1 MFHELVAFLLGPMM
15 RVWAASV
22 ERTLTGI
29 PRPVDMPQAHAP
41 GVDSDRI
48 LLVGSG
54 PVVGWGVLSHDLSL
68 PGALARSL
76 ASLTG
81 RGAVVDVLPDP
92 RATAASGIRSLDSAK
107 LWRYDAIVIVIGV
120 NDAVN
125 LTSPRAWRRSMTSF
139 LRFVEDGSSQTTRV
153 FVVGIP
159 PIRALRVFDELG
171 GSIADWHARC
181 LNRFTRLATRGL
193 RRTTIVPFTP
203 VPAPAGSRYRGPE
216 QYRDWADILAVQI
229 APQLNAPQVGESGS
243 HTEGADAG
251 TDGADRETERQLAV
265 DELGILDT
273 PPEERFDRIVSLARR
288 AFHTQSAALT
298 VIDRD
303 RQWNKSTVGSDIVEL
318 PRSESMCAVTIQE
331 PGIHVIGD
339 THDDARFSGLA
350 DQVRFYA
357 GFPVEAPSGERIG
370 ALCVFDPLPRD
381 AGEVDEVLL
390 RELAML
396 VQAELWRS

>member
-1 MFHELVAFLLGPMM
+1 MFHEVVAFLLGPMM
-15 RVWAASV
+15 RLWAASV

-29 PRPVDMPQAHAP
+29 PRPTDMPQAHAA
-41 GVDSDRI
+41 GVDSDRL

-68 PGALARSL
+68 PGALARAL
-76 ASLTG
+76 AALTG
-81 RGAVVDVLPDP
+81 RGAVVDVIPDP
-92 RATAASGIRSLDSAK
+92 RATAASGIRTLDGAK
-107 LWRYDAIVIVIGV
+107 LWRYDAVVLVIGV

-125 LTSPRAWRRSMTSF
+125 LTAPRAWRRSMTA
-139 LRFVEDGSSQTTRV
+139 LLQHIEKESSQSTRV

-171 GSIADWHARC
+171 GSIAEWHARC
-181 LNRFTRLATRGL
+181 LNRLTKLATRGL
-193 RRTTIVPFTP
+193 HRTTIVPFTP
-203 VPAPAGSRYRGPE
+203 VPVPAGSRYRGPD
-216 QYRDWADILAVQI
+216 QYRDWAELLAVRI
-229 APQLNAPQVGESGS
+229 APLMNEPRVE
-243 HTEGADAG
+243 TGADAAR
-251 TDGADRETERQLAV
+251 DALEREAERQLAV
-265 DELGILDT
+265 DELGIVDT
-273 PPEERFDRIVSLARR
+273 APEERFDRIVALARR

-298 VIDRD
+298 VIDHD
-303 RQWNKSTVGSDIVEL
+303 RQWNKSTVGTEIVQL

-331 PGIHVIGD
+331 PGMHVIGD
-339 THDDARFSGLA
+339 THDDVRFAGLA

-381 AGEVDEVLL
+381 PGEVDEVLL

-396 VQAELWRS
+396 VQAELWRP

>member
-1 MFHELVAFLLGPMM
+1 MLHEIVAFLLGPMM

-22 ERTLTGI
+22 ERTLAGI

-41 GVDSDRI
+41 GTDSDRV

-68 PGALARSL
+68 PGALARAL
-76 ASLTG
+76 AALTG
-81 RGAVVDVLPDP
+81 RGAVVDVLADP
-92 RATAASGIRSLDSAK
+92 RATAASGIRTLDGAK
-107 LWRYDAIVIVIGV
+107 LWRYDAVVIVIGV

-125 LTSPRAWRRSMTSF
+125 LTAPRAWRRSMTA
-139 LRFVEDGSSQTTRV
+139 LLHHVEDASSRSTRV

-159 PIRALRVFDELG
+159 PIRALRVFDEFG
-171 GSIADWHARC
+171 GSVAEWHARC
-181 LNRFTRLATRGL
+181 LNRLTKLATRGL
-193 RRTTIVPFTP
+193 HRTTIVPFTP
-203 VPAPAGSRYRGPE
+203 VPVPAGSRYRGPE
-216 QYRDWADILAVQI
+216 QYRDWADLLAVRI
-229 APQLNAPQVGESGS
+229 APQLNEPRVETG
-243 HTEGADAG
+243 GADA
-251 TDGADRETERQLAV
+251 TADDLEREAERQLAV
-265 DELGILDT
+265 DQLQIVDT
-273 PPEERFDRIVSLARR
+273 PPEERFDRIVALARR

-298 VIDRD
+298 VIDHD
-303 RQWNKSTVGSDIVEL
+303 RQWNKSTLGSDIVEL
-318 PRSESMCAVTIQE
+318 PRDQSMCAVTIQE

-339 THDDARFSGLA
+339 THDDARFAGLA
-350 DQVRFYA
+350 DRVRFYA

-370 ALCVFDPLPRD
+370 ALCVYDPLPRD

>member
-1 MFHELVAFLLGPMM
+1 MFHEVVAFLLGPMM
-15 RVWAASV
+15 RLWAASV

-29 PRPVDMPQAHAP
+29 PRPTDMPQAHAA

-68 PGALARSL
+68 PGALARAL
-76 ASLTG
+76 TAVTG
-81 RGAVVDVLPDP
+81 RGAVVDVIPDP
-92 RATAASGIRSLDSAK
+92 RATAASGIRMLDGAK
-107 LWRYDAIVIVIGV
+107 LWRYDAVILVIGV

-125 LTSPRAWRRSMTSF
+125 LTAPRSWRRSMTT
-139 LRFVEDGSSQTTRV
+139 LLKHVEKESSQSTRV

-171 GSIADWHARC
+171 GSIAEWHARC
-181 LNRFTRLATRGL
+181 LNRLTKLATRGL

-203 VPAPAGSRYRGPE
+203 VPVPAGARYRGPE
-216 QYRDWADILAVQI
+216 QYRDWAELLAVRI
-229 APQLNAPQVGESGS
+229 APQLNEPRVETG
-243 HTEGADAG
+243 GADAA
-251 TDGADRETERQLAV
+251 ADALGREAERQLAV
-265 DELGILDT
+265 DDLGIVDT
-273 PPEERFDRIVSLARR
+273 APEERFDRIVALARR

-298 VIDRD
+298 VIDHD
-303 RQWNKSTVGSDIVEL
+303 RQWNKSTIGTEIVKL
-318 PRSESMCAVTIQE
+318 PRNESMCAVTIQE
-331 PGIHVIGD
+331 PGMHVIGD
-339 THDDARFSGLA
+339 THDDVRFAGLA

-381 AGEVDEVLL
+381 PGEVDEVLL

-396 VQAELWRS
+396 VQAELWRP